1 MTNEALR
8 RLLCCS
14 ANLEE
19 PKRIK
24 VMEDYARMLKR
35 SGYSERFRHEV
46 ISDALKGH
54 QKLVQGEAEGG
65 RPVDRPRG
73 YQEVERRRSKEDK
86 GVRWY
91 RRENR
96 GTKVREGMF
105 IVPPTPGS
113 ALAKRL

>member
-35 SGYSERFRHEV
+35 SGHSERFRHKV
-46 ISDALKGH
+46 IQR
-54 QKLVQGEAEGG
+54 QK
-65 RPVDRPRG
+65 
-73 YQEVERRRSKEDK
+73 K
-86 GVRWY
+86 
-91 RRENR
+91 
-96 GTKVREGMF
+96 
-105 IVPPTPGS
+105 
-113 ALAKRL
+113 